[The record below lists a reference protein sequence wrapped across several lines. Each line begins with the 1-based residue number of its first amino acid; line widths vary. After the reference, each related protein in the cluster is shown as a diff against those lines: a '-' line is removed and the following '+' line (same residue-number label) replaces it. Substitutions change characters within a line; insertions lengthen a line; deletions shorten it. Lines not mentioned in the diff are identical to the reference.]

1 MSGGRTGNGK
11 ILICEL
17 KFIRTDNS
25 CLYTSRA
32 ATESGF
38 WPILAPSR
46 RQPHE
51 NGKAVGYTQAPK
63 FSNSVQTAPEI

>member
-1 MSGGRTGNGK
+1 MSRGRTGNGE

-32 ATESGF
+32 PIESGF

-46 RQPHE
+46 RQPPE
-51 NGKAVGYTQAPK
+51 MERLWAYTQAPK
-63 FSNSVQTAPEI
+63 VLKFHSR